1 MRAALLAARALLY
14 ETARLHD
21 DGADISARAAALRLV
36 TGPAARKVTSDAMQI
51 CGAYGMTRDLPVERL
66 YREAKFYEVAQ
77 GSLELQRVIVAKD
90 VLRSYLPDTHSRWR
104 FGR

>member
-1 MRAALLAARALLY
+1 
-14 ETARLHD
+14 
-21 DGADISARAAALRLV
+21 
-36 TGPAARKVTSDAMQI
+36 
-51 CGAYGMTRDLPVERL
+51 MTRDLPVERL

>member
-1 MRAALLAARALLY
+1 
-14 ETARLHD
+14 
-21 DGADISARAAALRLV
+21 
-36 TGPAARKVTSDAMQI
+36 MQI

-77 GSLELQRVIVAKD
+77 GSLELQLVIVAKD

-104 FGR
+104 LGE

>member
-1 MRAALLAARALLY
+1 
-14 ETARLHD
+14 
-21 DGADISARAAALRLV
+21 
-36 TGPAARKVTSDAMQI
+36 
-51 CGAYGMTRDLPVERL
+51 MTRDLPVERL

-104 FGR
+104 LGE